1 MAKTQGHGNPDWSR
15 DEVILALDLY
25 LSCGG
30 NVPGGSDP
38 RVEAL
43 SEVLRGLS
51 VHPASSRV
59 DSFRNPD
66 GVSFKLQNI
75 RQVASGKGLS
85 NVSRVDR
92 EVWAAFGDK
101 PAVVKQLAADI
112 LALAAPGA
120 SPPVDV
126 AAGSDVEDVFP
137 EGAVLTA
144 YHRRRERSPKLR
156 KALLAERAKK
166 GALVCDGCGWTAS
179 HVDERLA
186 LAAFEAHHLLP
197 LAVAGKSTTKLKDVA
212 LLCATCHRLVHRWIA
227 VTGEWLAT
235 SKIKPMVSGAK
246 GASQG

>member
-30 NVPGGSDP
+30 TVPGASDP
-38 RVEAL
+38 RVQAL
-43 SEVLRGLS
+43 SEVLRGLA

-59 DSFRNPD
+59 GSFRNPD

-75 RQVASGKGLS
+75 RQVASGKGLA

-92 EVWAAFGDK
+92 EVWAEFGDN
-101 PAVVKQLAADI
+101 PSAVKQLATDI
-112 LALAAPGA
+112 LSLAGPGSA
-120 SPPVDV
+120 G
-126 AAGSDVEDVFP
+126 AADGHADSDVDDMFP

-156 KALLAERAKK
+156 RSLLNERAKK
-166 GALVCDGCGWTAS
+166 GEISCDGCGWTAS
-179 HVDERLA
+179 HIDERLA

-197 LAVAGKSTTKLKDVA
+197 LSIAGKSTTKLKDMA

-227 VTGEWLAT
+227 VTGEWLPA
-235 SKIKPMVSGAK
+235 SNIKPMVTGAD
-246 GASQG
+246 GAGPG